1 MDLKQMFHTLQF
13 MAHAQSVLRHRIKSR
28 KVSAVLVEDGP
39 DKGAIWH
46 FGEPV
51 KEQRALE
58 NGSAWADLSHLEI
71 VAIKGE
77 DRLTWLH
84 ALTTQHHEQLQAG
97 QWQEA
102 LILDPRGHIEY
113 QFLVVD
119 DGDTVFL
126 VLDPGYKETLI
137 EYLNKMK
144 FMLRVDVRDATSE
157 FAVLRAPG
165 AITDLGGPYALVPRS
180 ELDDMRK
187 VFNESATQAGTWALD
202 AMRVAAGRIRIGFD
216 TDHKS
221 IPNELGVLNKSVHMA
236 KGCYRGQETVA
247 KIYNLGNPPRRL
259 VLLHLDGSVVTSPA
273 KGTDVLNGEVRVG
286 FIGTVARHHELGT
299 IALAV
304 IKRNTPVE
312 AQLEVDGIPAIQQV
326 IVPA

>member
-1 MDLKQMFHTLQF
+1 M
-13 MAHAQSVLRHRIKSR
+13 
-28 KVSAVLVEDGP
+28 SAVLVEDGP

-46 FGEPV
+46 FGEQV

-58 NGSAWADLSHLEI
+58 AGTAWADLSHLDI

-84 ALTTQHHEQLQAG
+84 ALTTQHHEQLQPG

-102 LILDPRGHIEY
+102 LILDPQGHVEY
-113 QFLVVD
+113 QFLLVD

-126 VLDPGYKETLI
+126 VLDPGYKQSLI

-144 FMLRVDVRDATSE
+144 FMLRVDVRDASSE

-165 AITDLGGPYALVPRS
+165 ATTDLGGPYALVPRN
-180 ELDDMRK
+180 ELEAMRK
-187 VFNESATQAGTWALD
+187 VFNESATQVGTWALD
-202 AMRVAAGRIRIGFD
+202 AMRVAAGRVRIGFE

-259 VLLHLDGSVVTSPA
+259 VLLHLDGSVVTSPP
-273 KGTDVLNGEVRVG
+273 KGTDVMNGEVKVG
-286 FIGTVARHHELGT
+286 FLGTVARHHELGT

-304 IKRNTPVE
+304 IKRNTPVDAE
-312 AQLEVDGIPAIQQV
+312 LSVDGVPAIQQI

>member
-1 MDLKQMFHTLQF
+1 M
-13 MAHAQSVLRHRIKSR
+13 
-28 KVSAVLVEDGP
+28 SAVLVEDGP

-58 NGSAWADLSHLEI
+58 NGSAWADLSHLDI

-84 ALTTQHHEQLQAG
+84 ALTTQHHEQLQPG
-97 QWQEA
+97 VWQEA
-102 LILDPRGHIEY
+102 LILDPQGHVQY
-113 QFLVVD
+113 QFLLVD
-119 DGDTVFL
+119 DGDSVFL
-126 VLDPGYKETLI
+126 VLDPGYKQTLI
-137 EYLNKMK
+137 EYLNTMK
-144 FMLRVDVRDATSE
+144 FMLRVDVRDASGE
-157 FAVLRAPG
+157 YAVLRAPG
-165 AITDLGGPYALVPRS
+165 AQTDLGGPFALVPRG
-180 ELDDMRK
+180 ELDEMRK
-187 VFNESATQAGTWALD
+187 VFSENATQAGTWALD
-202 AMRVAAGRIRIGFD
+202 AMRVAAGRIRIAFE

-273 KGTDVLNGEVRVG
+273 QGTDVMNGEVRVG

-326 IVPA
+326 IVPAQ